1 MTPHEMADSMMD
13 LAEQYSKYSGELAK
27 LTKVEGE
34 YYKATRPH
42 VKSDTAVARQFQTTD
57 EGIQMAV
64 VRLKLK
70 SLEKQMSATK
80 LFVEVA
86 TNEAKGI
93 Y

>member
-1 MTPHEMADSMMD
+1 MTPHELADSMMD
-13 LAEQYSKYSGELAK
+13 LAEQYSRYSGELAK
-27 LTKVEGE
+27 LTKAEGE

-42 VKSDTAVARQFQTTD
+42 VKSDTAVNRQFQTTD
-57 EGIQMAV
+57 EGIQMTIV
-64 VRLKLK
+64 KLKLK

-86 TNEAKGI
+86 SNEARGL

>member
-1 MTPHEMADSMMD
+1 MTPHEMADSMME

-34 YYKATRPH
+34 YYKATRPN